1 EGPSEPEPLARTLD
15 APLGTLEDL
24 LEDFVAAKILV
35 RTTEPDGV
43 LLARAPDQLTVVDVL
58 DAIREPPASYDVD
71 PVVVPGPVAAALGRR
86 DDVVR
91 GALGS
96 VTLRALASATDT
108 WSAEGGQH
116 GGPAER
122 RAA

>member
-1 EGPSEPEPLARTLD
+1 
-15 APLGTLEDL
+15 
-24 LEDFVAAKILV
+24 
-35 RTTEPDGV
+35 V

-58 DAIREPPASYDVD
+58 EAIREPPASYDVD
-71 PVVVPGPVAAALGRR
+71 PVVVPDPVAAALARR

-96 VTLRALASATDT
+96 VTLRALASAIETRATDD
-108 WSAEGGQH
+108 GRH